1 MIQVGTVL
9 LIAIMTVARNFVL
22 LNTAE
27 TSAQV
32 IYSLAA
38 VVVALG
44 ATYWLVRDRSL
55 AREHPTNG
63 AAPLEG

>member
-32 IYSLAA
+32 IYSLA
-38 VVVALG
+38 
-44 ATYWLVRDRSL
+44 
-55 AREHPTNG
+55 REHPTNG